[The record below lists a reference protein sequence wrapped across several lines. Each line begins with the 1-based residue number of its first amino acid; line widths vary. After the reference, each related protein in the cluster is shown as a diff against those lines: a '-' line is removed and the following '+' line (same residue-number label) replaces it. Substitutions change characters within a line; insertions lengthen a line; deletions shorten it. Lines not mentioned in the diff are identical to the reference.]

1 MEEKQT
7 SIIAHV
13 LTLAALILILLS
25 VLVHFKIISC
35 AVFTP
40 VACDVYYS
48 VIAGGSPKLLIVHGD
63 EGLGDPEFLYQT
75 LRGPHFS
82 ARVSIRELEVVSLPL
97 LNEHQ
102 LVIVERAKIMDIGE
116 LKMFQDFVARG
127 GKLIW
132 IGDAGT
138 QAPESESD
146 QNSFLQYGQREEGG
160 SADFIG
166 PWARRSGNSQV
177 SHDIFLGINFK
188 SNYCDLVECKLPQ
201 YIGNFEFV
209 NSDEQLVLGLAQNL
223 IFYSDF
229 SIVELNPDGYQNN
242 LAFMNHGSDLI
253 ATPEGNLWL
262 SSERHNFGNE
272 FPVIIAS
279 GVGGRIAYY
288 AFPPEFFVSDQMPLD
303 EKTGERI
310 AYWAM
315 MENMYYGMLFK

>member
-1 MEEKQT
+1 MDEKKT

-13 LTLAALILILLS
+13 LTLAALIVILLS
-25 VLVHFKIISC
+25 VVVHFKIVSC

-48 VIAGGSPKLLIVHGD
+48 IIAGGSPKVLIVQGE
-63 EGLGDPEFLYQT
+63 EGLGDPDFLYDT

-82 ARVSIRELEVVSLPL
+82 ARISARELSVVSLPL
-97 LNEHQ
+97 LNEYQ
-102 LVIVERAKIMDIGE
+102 LVIVEKAKVMGIGE
-116 LKMFQDFVARG
+116 LKMFQEYVTRG

-146 QNSFLQYGQREEGG
+146 QNYFLQYGQREEGG
-160 SADFIG
+160 SGNFIG
-166 PWARRSGNSQV
+166 PWARRSGNRQV
-177 SHDIFLGINFK
+177 SHDVFLGVNYK
-188 SNYCDLVECKLPQ
+188 ANYCDLVDCDLPQ
-201 YIGNFEFV
+201 YIGNFDFV
-209 NSDEQLVLGLAQNL
+209 DTDEQLVLGLAQNL
-223 IFYSDF
+223 AFYSDF
-229 SIVELNPDGYQNN
+229 AIVELNSDAYLDN

-253 ATPEGNLWL
+253 ATPEGTLWL
-262 SSERHNFGNE
+262 ANEEQNFGNE
-272 FPVIIAS
+272 FPVIIAT

-288 AFPPEFFVSDQMPLD
+288 AFPPEFFVSNQMPLD